1 MQNSNGTAKWYG
13 GIGASTAGITVSDGA
28 VSSSGDQTFTFR
40 NVVGSEVSFRDFDQF
55 RLLEESTQTLIATA
69 QVPATLRANLVP
81 GSTAKTTTRAPSMT
95 ATTGRSMTTTG
106 GTNTGG
112 TTKSNSVPTQPAA
125 SSAQM
130 IGPGMLLLLIAF
142 VF

>member
-28 VSSSGDQTFTFR
+28 VSASGDQTFTFR

-81 GSTAKTTTRAPSMT
+81 GSTAKTTTGAPSM
-95 ATTGRSMTTTG
+95 ATTGRPMTTTG
-106 GTNTGG
+106 GTPTGG

-130 IGPGMLLLLIAF
+130 IGPGMLLLLLAF